1 MQIFS
6 DYRFPTDVSYGM
18 SSSTCFDTEVVET
31 HTGHEYRNIRNP
43 FGRNKYGLVGGV
55 RTNEQTQQLI
65 NFFRAVRGRAIG
77 FRFKDW
83 LDYQSRNQEI
93 GIGDGKTKVYQLIKT
108 YSLGGI
114 LESRKITKPVY
125 GTVEI
130 FIANKKTR
138 LFKIDYDNGAIIF
151 PRAPTKGSKIAANF
165 EFDVPVRFNSDVLSA
180 SIENFDVNSF
190 EHIELIE
197 LNL

>member
-6 DYRFPTDVSYGM
+6 DHRFPTDVSYGM
-18 SSSTCFDTEVVET
+18 SSSTYFDTEVVET

-43 FGRNKYGLVGGV
+43 FGRNKYSLVGGV

-83 LDYQSRNQEI
+83 LDYRAVNQEI
-93 GIGDGKTKVYQLIKT
+93 AISDGKTKKYQLVKT
-108 YSLGGI
+108 YALGGI

-125 GTVEI
+125 GTAEVFLE
-130 FIANKKTR
+130 NTRTR
-138 LFKIDYDNGAIIF
+138 LFKIDYDTGLITF
-151 PRAPTKGSKIAANF
+151 PRAPKKHTKITVNF
-165 EFDVPVRFNSDVLSA
+165 EFDVPVRFNSDILSA

-190 EHIELIE
+190 DNLELIE
-197 LNL
+197 LNI